1 MHTNDG
7 NAGSLFICFQEKEV
21 FFMKCVH
28 ECISKREGEQ
38 QGLGKQEEQ
47 IQ

>member
-1 MHTNDG
+1 MMETQVVSFSNSHLFPRE
-7 NAGSLFICFQEKEV
+7 GS